1 MYDLIIIG
9 AGPGG
14 LSAGLYAGRMGLET
28 LIIEKL
34 TPGGQITQSSEI
46 ENYPGVCEVK
56 SGLELMECWPK
67 QTMKFGAK
75 IISEEVNQIQIV
87 PSSEFQVPLFKI
99 ITPKKEYL
107 SKAVILATGATPKRA
122 GFEGEEEYIGKG
134 VSYCAVCDGF
144 FYKNMDVAVVGGGD
158 SALEEALYLSNI
170 AKKVY
175 LIHRRDEFR
184 AAPATIEKVKQK
196 ENIEIIYNTQIIKA
210 SETPF
215 LQKAVI
221 KSNEEIKEL
230 KVDGVFVFVG
240 MNVNSSLVKN
250 LCELNEYGEVKVDL
264 NMKTTMPGLYAIG
277 DVRENSVKQV
287 VASSGDGAVAALNV
301 VKYVKNLKV

>member
-1 MYDLIIIG
+1 MHDVIIIG

-14 LSAGLYAGRMGLET
+14 LSAGLYAGRMGLDT

-56 SGLELMECWPK
+56 SGLELMQCWPE
-67 QTMKFGAK
+67 QTMRFGAK
-75 IISEEVNQIQIV
+75 IISEEVKSIEKNGDI
-87 PSSEFQVPLFKI
+87 FKV
-99 ITPKKEYL
+99 ITSQNEYQG
-107 SKAVILATGATPKRA
+107 KAVILATGATPKRA
-122 GFEGEEEYIGKG
+122 GFKGEEEYIGKG
-134 VSYCAVCDGF
+134 VSYCAVCDGY
-144 FYKNMDVAVVGGGD
+144 FYKNMDVAVIGGGD

-175 LIHRRDEFR
+175 LIHRRNEFR
-184 AAPATIEKVKQK
+184 ASPLTIEKVMKK
-196 ENIEIIYNTQIIKA
+196 ENIEILFNTTVEEVKG
-210 SETPF
+210 TPF
-215 LQKAVI
+215 LNTAVI
-221 KSNEEIKEL
+221 NQNGEIKEL

-240 MNVNSSLVKN
+240 MNVNSSLVKD

-264 NMKTTMPGLYAIG
+264 NMKTTLDGLYAIG
-277 DVRENSVKQV
+277 DVRQNSVKQV
-287 VASSGDGAVAALNV
+287 VASAGDGSVAALNV

>member
-1 MYDLIIIG
+1 MYDVIIIG

-14 LSAGLYAGRMGLET
+14 LSAGLYAGRMGLDT

-56 SGLELMECWPK
+56 SGLELMQCWPE
-67 QTMKFGAK
+67 QTKRFGAK
-75 IISEEVNQIQIV
+75 IISEEVVSISRYEIQDDKYG
-87 PSSEFQVPLFKI
+87 FI
-99 ITPKKEYL
+99 IKTPKNEYRSL
-107 SKAVILATGATPKRA
+107 AVILATGATPKRA
-122 GFEGEEEYIGKG
+122 GFKGEEEYIGKG
-134 VSYCAVCDGF
+134 VSYCAVCDGY

-184 AAPATIEKVKQK
+184 AAPATVEKVKNK
-196 ENIEIIYNTQIIKA
+196 ENIEIIYNTTVEEVKGV
-210 SETPF
+210 PF
-215 LQKAVI
+215 LNTAVI
-221 KSNEEIKEL
+221 NTDGEIKEL
-230 KVDGVFVFVG
+230 KVDGIFVFVG
-240 MNVNSSLVKN
+240 MNVNSALVKD
-250 LCELNEYGEVKVDL
+250 LCELNEYNEVKVDL
-264 NMKTTMPGLYAIG
+264 NMKTTLEGLYAIG

-287 VASSGDGAVAALNV
+287 VASAGDGAVAALNV
-301 VKYVKNLKV
+301 VKYAKSLKD

>member
-1 MYDLIIIG
+1 MYDVIIIG

-14 LSAGLYAGRMGLET
+14 LSAGLYTGRMGLNT

-56 SGLELMECWPK
+56 SGLELMQCWPE
-67 QTMKFGAK
+67 QTMRFGAK
-75 IISEEVNQIQIV
+75 IISEEVISIHQNGT
-87 PSSEFQVPLFKI
+87 SEFNIKTSVN
-99 ITPKKEYL
+99 EYQ

-122 GFEGEEEYIGKG
+122 GFKGEKEYIGKG
-134 VSYCAVCDGF
+134 VSYCAVCDGY

-184 AAPATIEKVKQK
+184 ASPLTVNKVKEK
-196 ENIEIIYNTQIIKA
+196 ENIEILYNTTV
-210 SETPF
+210 EEVNGTPF
-215 LQKAVI
+215 LQNAVI
-221 KSNEEIKEL
+221 NIKNEKKDL
-230 KVDGVFVFVG
+230 KIDGIFIFVG
-240 MNVNSSLVKN
+240 MNVNSSLVKD
-250 LCELNEYGEVKVDL
+250 LCKLNEYGEVVVDL
-264 NMKTTMPGLYAIG
+264 NMQTSLPGLFAIG
-277 DVRENSVKQV
+277 DVRQNSVKQV
-287 VASSGDGAVAALNV
+287 IASAGDGSVAALNV
-301 VKYVKNLKV
+301 VKYVKNLKG

>member
-1 MYDLIIIG
+1 MYDVIIIG

-14 LSAGLYAGRMGLET
+14 LSAGLYAGRMGLKT

-56 SGLELMECWPK
+56 SGLELMQCWPD
-67 QTMKFGAK
+67 QTKRFGAK
-75 IISEEVNQIQIV
+75 IISEEVNELRIENGEWRI
-87 PSSEFQVPLFKI
+87 K
-99 ITPKKEYL
+99 THKNKYT
-107 SKAVILATGATPKRA
+107 SKAVILATGATPKKA
-122 GFEGEEEYIGKG
+122 GFKGEEEYIGKG
-134 VSYCAVCDGF
+134 VSYCAVCDGY

-175 LIHRRDEFR
+175 LIHRRGEFR
-184 AAPATIEKVKQK
+184 ASPLTVKKIKEK
-196 ENIEIIYNTQIIKA
+196 ENIEILYNTTVEEVKGV
-210 SETPF
+210 PF
-215 LQKAVI
+215 LNTAIINQ
-221 KSNEEIKEL
+221 NGEIKEL

-240 MNVNSSLVKN
+240 MNVNSSLVKD

-264 NMKTTMPGLYAIG
+264 NMKTSLDGLYAIG
-277 DVRENSVKQV
+277 DVRQNSVKQV
-287 VASSGDGAVAALNV
+287 VASAGDGAVAALNV
-301 VKYVKNLKV
+301 VKYVKNLKD

>member
-1 MYDLIIIG
+1 MYDVIIIG

-14 LSAGLYAGRMGLET
+14 LSAGLYAGRMGLKT

-56 SGLELMECWPK
+56 SGLELMQCWPD
-67 QTMKFGAK
+67 QTKRFGAK
-75 IISEEVNQIQIV
+75 IISEEVNELRMENLPNQ
-87 PSSEFQVPLFKI
+87 
-99 ITPKKEYL
+99 PKWRIKTHKNEYT

-122 GFEGEEEYIGKG
+122 GFKGEEEYIGKG
-134 VSYCAVCDGF
+134 VSYCAVCDGY

-175 LIHRRDEFR
+175 LIHRRNEFR
-184 AAPATIEKVKQK
+184 ASPLTVKKVKEK
-196 ENIEIIYNTQIIKA
+196 ENIEILYNTTVEEVKGV
-210 SETPF
+210 PF
-215 LQKAVI
+215 LNTAIINQ
-221 KSNEEIKEL
+221 NGEIKEL

-240 MNVNSSLVKN
+240 MNVNSSLVKD

-264 NMKTTMPGLYAIG
+264 NMKTSLDGLYAIG
-277 DVRENSVKQV
+277 DVRQNSVKQV
-287 VASSGDGAVAALNV
+287 VASAGDGAVAALNV

>member
-1 MYDLIIIG
+1 MYDVIIIG

-14 LSAGLYAGRMGLET
+14 LSAGLYAGRMGLNT

-56 SGLELMECWPK
+56 SGLELMQCWPE

-75 IISEEVNQIQIV
+75 IISEEVQHIEKKDNI
-87 PSSEFQVPLFKI
+87 FQVK
-99 ITPKKEYL
+99 TSQNEYQ

-122 GFEGEEEYIGKG
+122 GFKGEEEYIGKG
-134 VSYCAVCDGF
+134 VSYCAVCDGY

-184 AAPATIEKVKQK
+184 ASPLTIEKVKNK
-196 ENIEIIYNTQIIKA
+196 ENIEILYNTTIEEVKG
-210 SETPF
+210 TPF
-215 LQKAVI
+215 LNTAVI
-221 KSNEEIKEL
+221 NQKGETKEL

-240 MNVNSSLVKN
+240 MNVNSALVKDI
-250 LCELNEYGEVKVDL
+250 CELNEYGEVKVDL
-264 NMKTTMPGLYAIG
+264 NMKTSLDGLYAIG
-277 DVRENSVKQV
+277 DVRQNSVKQV
-287 VASSGDGAVAALNV
+287 VASAGDGSVAALNV

>member
-1 MYDLIIIG
+1 MHDVIIIG

-14 LSAGLYAGRMGLET
+14 LSAGLYAGRMGLDT

-56 SGLELMECWPK
+56 SGLELMQCWPE
-67 QTMKFGAK
+67 QTMRFGAK
-75 IISEEVNQIQIV
+75 IISEEVKSIEKNGNIFNVVTSQN
-87 PSSEFQVPLFKI
+87 
-99 ITPKKEYL
+99 EYQ

-122 GFEGEEEYIGKG
+122 GFKGEEEYIGKG
-134 VSYCAVCDGF
+134 VSYCAVCDGY

-184 AAPATIEKVKQK
+184 AAPATIEKVMKK
-196 ENIEIIYNTQIIKA
+196 ENIEILFNTTVEEVKG
-210 SETPF
+210 TPF
-215 LQKAVI
+215 LNTAVI
-221 KSNEEIKEL
+221 SQNGKMKEL

-240 MNVNSSLVKN
+240 MNVNSSLVKD

-264 NMKTTMPGLYAIG
+264 NMKTTLDGLYAIG
-277 DVRENSVKQV
+277 DVRQNSVKQV
-287 VASSGDGAVAALNV
+287 VASAGDGSVAALNV

>member
-1 MYDLIIIG
+1 MQDVIIIG
-9 AGPGG
+9 AGPTG
-14 LSAGLYAGRMGLET
+14 LSAGLYTSRMGLDT
-28 LIIEKL
+28 LILEKL
-34 TPGGQITQSSEI
+34 TPGGLITQSSEI
-46 ENYPGVCEVK
+46 ENYPGVCEKVT
-56 SGLELMECWPK
+56 GLELMQCWPD
-67 QTMKFGAK
+67 QAMRFGAK
-75 IISEEVNQIQIV
+75 IESEEVNQIQIV
-87 PSSEFQVPLFKI
+87 PSSKFEVSLFKI
-99 ITPKKEYL
+99 KTPKKEYL

-196 ENIEIIYNTQIIKA
+196 ENIEIIYNTQIIEV
-210 SETPF
+210 SGTPF

-301 VKYVKNLKV
+301 VKYVKNLKD

>member
-1 MYDLIIIG
+1 MHDVIIIG

-14 LSAGLYAGRMGLET
+14 LSAGLYAGRMGLDT

-56 SGLELMECWPK
+56 SGVELMQCWPE
-67 QTMKFGAK
+67 QTMRFGAK
-75 IISEEVNQIQIV
+75 IISEEVKSIEKIDNV
-87 PSSEFQVPLFKI
+87 FKVK
-99 ITPKKEYL
+99 TPQHEYI
-107 SKAVILATGATPKRA
+107 SKTVILATGATPKRA
-122 GFEGEEEYIGKG
+122 GFKGEEEYIGKG
-134 VSYCAVCDGF
+134 VSYCAVCDGY

-175 LIHRRDEFR
+175 LIHRRNEFR
-184 AAPATIEKVKQK
+184 AAPATVEKVMKK
-196 ENIEIIYNTQIIKA
+196 ENIEILFNTTVQEVKGA
-210 SETPF
+210 PF
-215 LQKAVI
+215 LNTAVI
-221 KSNEEIKEL
+221 NQNGEIKEL

-240 MNVNSSLVKN
+240 MNVNSSLVKD
-250 LCELNEYGEVKVDL
+250 LCELNEYAEVKVDL
-264 NMKTTMPGLYAIG
+264 NMKTSLEGLYAIG
-277 DVRENSVKQV
+277 DVRQNSVKQV
-287 VASSGDGAVAALNV
+287 VASAGDGSVAALNV

>member
-1 MYDLIIIG
+1 MYDVIIIG

-14 LSAGLYAGRMGLET
+14 LSAGLYAGRMGLKT

-56 SGLELMECWPK
+56 SGLELMQCWPE
-67 QTMKFGAK
+67 QTKRFGAK
-75 IISEEVNQIQIV
+75 IISEEVNELRIENGEWRI
-87 PSSEFQVPLFKI
+87 K
-99 ITPKKEYL
+99 THKNEYT

-122 GFEGEEEYIGKG
+122 GFKGEQEYIGKG
-134 VSYCAVCDGF
+134 VSYCAVCDGY

-175 LIHRRDEFR
+175 LIHRRNEFR
-184 AAPATIEKVKQK
+184 ASPLTVKKVKEK
-196 ENIEIIYNTQIIKA
+196 ENIEILYNTTVEEVKGI
-210 SETPF
+210 PF
-215 LQKAVI
+215 LNTAIINQ
-221 KSNEEIKEL
+221 NGEIKEL

-240 MNVNSSLVKN
+240 MNVNSSLVKD

-264 NMKTTMPGLYAIG
+264 NMKTSLDGLYAIG
-277 DVRENSVKQV
+277 DVRQNSVKQI
-287 VASSGDGAVAALNV
+287 AAAAGDGAVAALNV
-301 VKYVKNLKV
+301 VKYVKNLKD

>member
-1 MYDLIIIG
+1 MYDVIIIG

-14 LSAGLYAGRMGLET
+14 LSAGLYAGRMGLKT

-56 SGLELMECWPK
+56 SGLELMQCWPE
-67 QTMKFGAK
+67 QTKRFGAK
-75 IISEEVNQIQIV
+75 IISEEVNELRIENGEWRI
-87 PSSEFQVPLFKI
+87 K
-99 ITPKKEYL
+99 THKNEYT

-122 GFEGEEEYIGKG
+122 GFKGEQEYIGKG
-134 VSYCAVCDGF
+134 VSYCAVCDGY

-175 LIHRRDEFR
+175 LIHRRNEFR
-184 AAPATIEKVKQK
+184 ASPLTVKKVKEK
-196 ENIEIIYNTQIIKA
+196 ENIEILYNTTVEEVKGV
-210 SETPF
+210 PF
-215 LQKAVI
+215 LNTAIINQ
-221 KSNEEIKEL
+221 NGEIKEL

-240 MNVNSSLVKN
+240 MNVNSSLVKD

-264 NMKTTMPGLYAIG
+264 NMKTSLDGLYAIG
-277 DVRENSVKQV
+277 DVRQNSVKQV
-287 VASSGDGAVAALNV
+287 VASAGDGAVAALNV